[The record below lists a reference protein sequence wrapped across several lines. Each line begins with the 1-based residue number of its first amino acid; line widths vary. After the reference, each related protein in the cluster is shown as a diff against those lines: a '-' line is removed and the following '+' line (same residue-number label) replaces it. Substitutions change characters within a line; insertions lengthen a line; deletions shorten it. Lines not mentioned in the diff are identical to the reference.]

1 MKQYYYPSSNPTK
14 TIEKCNPENEI
25 YPEPEFISPQKYA
38 KQTILNLHALITKSR
53 YDLFNEEW

>member
-25 YPEPEFISPQKYA
+25 YPEPEFISP
-38 KQTILNLHALITKSR
+38 
-53 YDLFNEEW
+53 